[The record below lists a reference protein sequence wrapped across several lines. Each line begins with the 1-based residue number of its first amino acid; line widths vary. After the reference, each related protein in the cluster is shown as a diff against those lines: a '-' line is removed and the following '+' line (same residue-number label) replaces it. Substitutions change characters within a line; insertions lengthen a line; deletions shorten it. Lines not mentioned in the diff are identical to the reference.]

1 MGRPLP
7 VFDPAATQEDALVQA
22 GWLRRF
28 LAVGLRLE
36 EAVALYRE
44 LGFDVRL
51 EAPSAEDLREEC
63 GDCREELQKY
73 RVVYTRRPA

>member
-7 VFDPAATQEDALVQA
+7 VFDPAALQEDALVRE

-36 EAVALYRE
+36 EATALYRS

-51 EAPSAEDLREEC
+51 EAPTAEDLREEC
-63 GDCREELQKY
+63 SDCHEELQKY

>member
-1 MGRPLP
+1 MGRALPL
-7 VFDPAATQEDALVQA
+7 FDPAASQEDALLRE
-22 GWLRRF
+22 GWARRF
-28 LAVGLRLE
+28 LAVGLRLD
-36 EAVALYRE
+36 EATALYRS

-63 GDCREELQKY
+63 GDCREDLQRY